1 MPRNL
6 SAHRGDHLTRL
17 GSVDSRVNAGTAAA
31 LADEPVVRRWAR
43 RAVTI
48 PVYLCLGTLAV
59 ALLPLS
65 VPLALCVD
73 ALRRTGRLAT
83 LRCTL
88 AITLYLACEAVGLAA
103 SLILWLAAKLPPFTD
118 EERFVHWNLVLQRYW
133 ARTLFEG
140 ARRLFSMHTEVTGA
154 DELERG
160 PLFVFSRHASTL
172 DTLLPAVF
180 VSHPDRLRLRW
191 IMKEELRWDPCLDV
205 VGRRTRNAFI
215 RRGSDDPE
223 REIAI
228 IRRLAADLGA
238 SDGVLIFPEGTRFS
252 ASKRARAIEQL
263 RAGSH
268 PERAETAR
276 ALRHVLPPRLG
287 GPTALLAM
295 RPDVD
300 VVFLAHRG
308 FEGISNLNDIWS
320 GALVGRQIRLHFW
333 RVPSARIPREEA
345 ARARWLDAEWMR
357 IDEWIEAQEKRPA

>member
-1 MPRNL
+1 MSRNL
-6 SAHRGDHLTRL
+6 SAHGGDRLTRL
-17 GSVDSRVNAGTAAA
+17 GSVDSREGAHTTAA
-31 LADEPVVRRWAR
+31 LADEHVARRWVR

-65 VPLALCVD
+65 VPLALSLD

-88 AITLYLACEAVGLAA
+88 AITLYLACEAIGLAV
-103 SLILWLAAKLPPFTD
+103 SLVVWVAAKLLSRD
-118 EERFVHWNLVLQRYW
+118 DERFIHWNLVLQRYW

-140 ARRLFSMHTEVTGA
+140 ARRLFAMQTEVTGA
-154 DELERG
+154 DALERG

-191 IMKEELRWDPCLDV
+191 IMKQELRWDPCLDV

-228 IRRLAADLGA
+228 IRRLAADLGPR
-238 SDGVLIFPEGTRFS
+238 DGVLIFPEGTRFS
-252 ASKRARAIEQL
+252 ASKRTRAIERL
-263 RAGSH
+263 RTGNH

-295 RPDVD
+295 CPDVD

-320 GALVGRQIRLHFW
+320 GALVGRHIRLHFW
-333 RVPSARIPREEA
+333 RVPSAQIPREEA
-345 ARARWLDAEWMR
+345 ARARWLDTEWMR
-357 IDEWIEAQEKRPA
+357 IDEWIDAQEKRPA